1 MHLRLFWIPEPLI
14 SLLLYIYWIFFV
26 HEVSQQGLYDIWK
39 TTSLDSN
46 RINVSSKKKS
56 FLCTKHRTMRGWKN
70 NLLYTCTGKPQ
81 MSAPVWYWNPFQN
94 KLDTYSFVC
103 VTQKEYLC
111 MRTLEIQ
118 AIINFTLKLP
128 WVTKIEFLLT
138 ISIQYQADRWWE

>member
-1 MHLRLFWIPEPLI
+1 MYIRLFWIPEPLI

-26 HEVSQQGLYDIWK
+26 HKVSQQGLYDILK

-46 RINVSSKKKS
+46 RINVSSKKNH
-56 FLCTKHRTMRGWKN
+56 FCAQNIEPWGGWKN

-118 AIINFTLKLP
+118 AIINFTLP
-128 WVTKIEFLLT
+128 MSDQGRILLT
-138 ISIQYQADRWWE
+138 ISIQY